1 MRLRLVIYS
10 QRGNVLFPAWEY
22 FIPKVGI
29 NVWALC
35 LISSSYWKI
44 RMPYWTI
51 NGAYSTKLLISPIRP
66 PEVLYS
72 KGFRWFHPSHD
83 PSRQLSHIP
92 PVLYN
97 FEKRDVFLLWQ
108 ASKFERTGGMMGEI
122 WERSE
127 TSLPCSNPF
136 LQRLSQR
143 FRERWEF
150 FGLQSDRNEVK
161 ILDHEVKVVPY
172 PQLYEEDMQMPMA
185 AENRDWSYLSC
196 RYILDK
202 SD

>member
-29 NVWALC
+29 NARPLC
-35 LISSSYWKI
+35 MISSSYWKI

-72 KGFRWFHPSHD
+72 KGFRWFHPSHN

-97 FEKRDVFLLWQ
+97 FEKREGSCFG
-108 ASKFERTGGMMGEI
+108 KRTSSSG
-122 WERSE
+122 
-127 TSLPCSNPF
+127 
-136 LQRLSQR
+136 
-143 FRERWEF
+143 RERWWERY
-150 FGLQSDRNEVK
+150 G
-161 ILDHEVKVVPY
+161 
-172 PQLYEEDMQMPMA
+172 
-185 AENRDWSYLSC
+185 RDQKHLSRALTPFYKGFPRDLGRDERFLAC
-196 RYILDK
+196 K
-202 SD
+202 